1 MKHMLTV
8 LLFAGMILSLN
19 VLNTTAAP
27 GKSKG
32 PGSATDNQSKEITIT
47 GVVAI
52 SNDGKTYIIKETK
65 NPNWINKIWF
75 LPASSKYKYNEFELL
90 EVEAT
95 CTRRGDSIVAIRSL
109 KPLFKEQYEA
119 RLAELKAKAA
129 EEKKAAQQKKQNPNA
144 GK

>member
-1 MKHMLTV
+1 MKKILAV
-8 LLFAGMILSLN
+8 LVFAGLILSLHI
-19 VLNTTAAP
+19 VNTFAAP

-47 GVVAI
+47 GVVTM
-52 SNDGKTYIIKETK
+52 SNDGKSYIIKETK

-75 LPASSKYKYNEFELL
+75 LPAASKYKYNEFELL

-119 RLAELKAKAA
+119 KLAELKAKAA
-129 EEKKAAQQKKQNPNA
+129 EEKKAAAQKK
-144 GK
+144 K

>member
-1 MKHMLTV
+1 MKHIIMV
-8 LLFAGMILSLN
+8 LMFAGLISFLGISGAN
-19 VLNTTAAP
+19 AAP

-32 PGSATDNQSKEITIT
+32 PGSATDNQSKEIVIT

-52 SNDGKTYIIKETK
+52 SNDAKTYIIKETK
-65 NPNWINKIWF
+65 NLNWINRIWF
-75 LPASSKYKYNEFELL
+75 LPPSSKYKYSDFELL

-119 RLAELKAKAA
+119 RQAELKAKAA
-129 EEKKAAQQKKQNPNA
+129 EEKKAAQQKKQNPPQA
-144 GK
+144 K

>member
-1 MKHMLTV
+1 MKHILTV
-8 LLFAGMILSLN
+8 FLFAGLMLSLN
-19 VLNTTAAP
+19 ILNSDAAP

-32 PGSATDNQSKEITIT
+32 PGSATDNQSKEIVIT

-52 SNDGKTYIIKETK
+52 SNDAKTYIIKETK

-75 LPASSKYKYNEFELL
+75 LPPSSKYKYQEFELL

-95 CTRRGDSIVAIRSL
+95 CTRRGDSIVAVRSL

-119 RLAELKAKAA
+119 RQAELKAKAA
-129 EEKKAAQQKKQNPNA
+129 EEKKAAAQKKTSS
-144 GK
+144 K